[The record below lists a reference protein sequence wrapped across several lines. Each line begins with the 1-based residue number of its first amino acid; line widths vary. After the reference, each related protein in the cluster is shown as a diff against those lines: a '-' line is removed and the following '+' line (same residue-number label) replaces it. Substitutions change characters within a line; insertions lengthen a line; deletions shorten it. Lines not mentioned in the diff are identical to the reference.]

1 MNIFFQSCFF
11 IYRNINTPV
20 HGAASRLSHSATHST
35 MADVHDIVEVDEEGD
50 IENIESKPDI
60 DIEPVHNETTP
71 NIIKKEELLSPN
83 KEV

>member
-1 MNIFFQSCFF
+1 MNLF
-11 IYRNINTPV
+11 ISRNINTPV
-20 HGAASRLSHSATHST
+20 HITASRLSQSATHST

-60 DIEPVHNETTP
+60 DIELVQNETNP
-71 NIIKKEELLSPN
+71 NIIKKEDLLSPN

>member
-1 MNIFFQSCFF
+1 
-11 IYRNINTPV
+11 
-20 HGAASRLSHSATHST
+20 

-60 DIEPVHNETTP
+60 DIELVQNETNP
-71 NIIKKEELLSPN
+71 NIIKKEDLLSPN